1 MHAYRL
7 GQTSG
12 LSFGFWGARANRYSW
27 IDLITPR
34 YWADLL
40 LRVAVHNFAVIG
52 VPLLAAGITAPSNA
66 HAQWPGEPGS
76 PTARHILLGG
86 MVAVFAAG
94 TLASGSSAVHEYY
107 QLPLM
112 LFACPYS
119 WGGLP
124 ALATLLSFWMLISL
138 TILSL
143 DYWQAELPL
152 RQPVWHSAGMI
163 RLIYTRK
170 NQRIVPVIDSDPT
183 LLYLAHQKGWLT
195 SRRKVSEERLSTW
208 RQAGASHTP
217 AAGTSP
223 RASLRSARTKSNE
236 LNACSVQREWLQ
248 QAAGMATGAS

>member
-1 MHAYRL
+1 VHAYRL

-94 TLASGSSAVHEYY
+94 ALASGSSAVHEYY

-124 ALATLLSFWMLISL
+124 ALASLCQRVRRGQATLLSFWMLISL

-163 RLIYTRK
+163 RLYTPGR
-170 NQRIVPVIDSDPT
+170 
-183 LLYLAHQKGWLT
+183 T
-195 SRRKVSEERLSTW
+195 SALC
-208 RQAGASHTP
+208 P
-217 AAGTSP
+217 
-223 RASLRSARTKSNE
+223 
-236 LNACSVQREWLQ
+236 
-248 QAAGMATGAS
+248 